1 MGGGSDS
8 LHTHLTRRCSDAHEL
23 VEMADLGSRLLI
35 TLNHSLPSG
44 AIVLGAIIFFADRQ
58 FKRKGVSVRG
68 SSAGCVS
75 KSCT

>member
-8 LHTHLTRRCSDAHEL
+8 LHTQLTRRCSDAHEL

-44 AIVLGAIIFFADRQ
+44 AIVLGTIIFLQIDNLNA
-58 FKRKGVSVRG
+58 KACPCEVRVRV
-68 SSAGCVS
+68 A
-75 KSCT
+75 

>member
-8 LHTHLTRRCSDAHEL
+8 LHTQLTRRCSDAHEL

-44 AIVLGAIIFFADRQ
+44 AIVLGTIIFLQIDNFNA
-58 FKRKGVSVRG
+58 KACPCEVRVR
-68 SSAGCVS
+68 AA
-75 KSCT
+75 

>member
-8 LHTHLTRRCSDAHEL
+8 LHTQLTRRCSDAHEL

-44 AIVLGAIIFFADRQ
+44 AIVLGAIIFLQIDNLNVKACPCE
-58 FKRKGVSVRG
+58 VRVRV
-68 SSAGCVS
+68 A
-75 KSCT
+75 